1 MKKKNLSEVKKT
13 FSNYKK
19 NEEKKK
25 KNHVI
30 QNGAWAS
37 VFPKSS
43 SSNSNI

>member
-25 KNHVI
+25 K
-30 QNGAWAS
+30 S
-37 VFPKSS
+37 R
-43 SSNSNI
+43 NSEWGLGISFS

>member
-25 KNHVI
+25 K
-30 QNGAWAS
+30 
-37 VFPKSS
+37 KSR
-43 SSNSNI
+43 NSEWGLGISFS